1 MDWGKKWLLDF
12 NAGKSQLISFD
23 RSGNNGSVNVKLDRS
38 VFDEKPSFE
47 MLGLTFLYLLN

>member
-47 MLGLTFLYLLN
+47 MLGLTFLSLLN